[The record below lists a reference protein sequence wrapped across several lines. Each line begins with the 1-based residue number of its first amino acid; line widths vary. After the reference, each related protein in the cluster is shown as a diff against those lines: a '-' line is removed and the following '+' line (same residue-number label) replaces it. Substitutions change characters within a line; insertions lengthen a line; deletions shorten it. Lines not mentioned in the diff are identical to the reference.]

1 MAGIE
6 REDGTPCKTDG
17 PKMLSFPSGG
27 RRRGLANGLHGE
39 RYCEP
44 DGNAML
50 DIGDH
55 AGLEPEQETVCVLLA
70 AVSRRLSAAGP
81 SGRKGLRVVK

>member
-1 MAGIE
+1 MAGVE
-6 REDGTPCKTDG
+6 REDGTPCKAAG
-17 PKMLSFPSGG
+17 PKILSFPSGG
-27 RRRGLANGLHGE
+27 RRGRLANGLHVE

-50 DIGDH
+50 EIGDH
-55 AGLEPEQETVCVLLA
+55 AGLEPEQEAVCVLLA